1 MASDCSASAARASLA
16 SATVLARLALS
27 LALASSMDWSFTNRL
42 ARAYFTC
49 SASFS
54 FPAGVQPSPASEARF
69 DDSGSLCISR
79 RRSCRRSIVSH
90 CACSSRVEAS
100 YLLRSSAS
108 APSVAMM
115 AGGGVSRYGCPSRS
129 CRNAFST
136 AFPSP
141 SDLVDWKVSRCTI
154 ISAQKETYY
163 VLIPRIEEHANSY
176 NNTPIIDGSGLP
188 ESRSQFKSRSWVG
201 ERGASKIC

>member
-54 FPAGVQPSPASEARF
+54 FPAGVQPSPASEARC

-129 CRNAFST
+129 CRNVFAST
-136 AFPSP
+136 ACWRPP
-141 SDLVDWKVSRCTI
+141 LVDWKVSGVHDHFSTERNVLCVDTAHRRTCKQ
-154 ISAQKETYY
+154 SQKYSNYRWIRTAG
-163 VLIPRIEEHANSY
+163 VPFGNS
-176 NNTPIIDGSGLP
+176 NLVAGSG
-188 ESRSQFKSRSWVG
+188 R
-201 ERGASKIC
+201 